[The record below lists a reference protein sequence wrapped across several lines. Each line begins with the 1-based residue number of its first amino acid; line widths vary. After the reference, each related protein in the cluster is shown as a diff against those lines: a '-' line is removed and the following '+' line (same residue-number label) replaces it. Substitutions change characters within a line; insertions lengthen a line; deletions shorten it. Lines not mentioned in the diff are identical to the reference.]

1 MRTEPGTEPARP
13 ALAKAASRRR
23 TAVARGALYFGFW
36 LLLLP
41 SLKAADLALG
51 VLAALGATW
60 VSLRLLPPEA
70 GQLRFGVMLTLM
82 PHFVWVS
89 IVAGIDVARRALSPR
104 MALKP
109 GFVACPMAFAPGLAR
124 NTFTTISS
132 LLPGSVPAGDGD
144 DKVLYHCIDMTQ
156 PVVEQLCEEER
167 ILARALVAGQ
177 SHG

>member
-1 MRTEPGTEPARP
+1 MNTEPTSPP
-13 ALAKAASRRR
+13 PTKAGSRLR
-23 TAVARGALYFGFW
+23 TAVARGALYFAFW

-41 SLKAADLALG
+41 SPKMADLALG
-51 VLAALGATW
+51 ALAALGATW

-70 GQLRFGVMLTLM
+70 GHLRFGVMLALM
-82 PHFVWVS
+82 PHFVWES
-89 IVAGIDVARRALSPR
+89 ILAGIDVARRALSAD

-109 GFVACPMAFAPGLAR
+109 GFVDCPMAFPPGLAR

-144 DKVLYHCIDMTQ
+144 EKVIYHCIDLTQ
-156 PVVEQLCEEER
+156 PVVEQLREEER